1 MNVKKTHNQ
10 DYSEYWLLFTWLLF
24 TSSLNK
30 LKSMESKL
38 GNGGYVPVKIETS

>member
-1 MNVKKTHNQ
+1 MNVKKNHNQ
-10 DYSEYWLLFTWLLF
+10 ECSDYWLLF

-38 GNGGYVPVKIETS
+38 GNGGYVPVKIKTS